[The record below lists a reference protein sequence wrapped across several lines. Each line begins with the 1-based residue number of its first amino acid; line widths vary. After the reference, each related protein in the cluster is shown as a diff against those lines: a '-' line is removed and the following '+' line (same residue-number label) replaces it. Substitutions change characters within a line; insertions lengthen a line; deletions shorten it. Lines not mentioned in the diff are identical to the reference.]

1 MKKLFSLLTLA
12 LLTLSAWAADP
23 VTIDFTALGY
33 QNGQEVSSLT
43 VSDVTVTFD
52 KGTSNNTPKYYNTG
66 TAVRVYGG
74 NSFSVSCS
82 KANIV
87 GVTMTFA
94 SGEGTNAITSSVG
107 TYENG
112 TWTGDASSITFT
124 VGGTSGHRRIQKMEV
139 TLAEPSGNFVAAPV
153 FDPASCNFGGSI
165 QVSLTC
171 ATEGAEIIYMINGGQ
186 EQTYNAPITLY
197 QTATIKAY
205 AQTEDGESSMAEA
218 IYTLLPSVATVAEA
232 NALTKGSKFFFTGNA
247 IAVYQ
252 SGNYLYVKDD
262 TGSGLI
268 FGYNLP
274 DIAEGKT
281 LKSGWDAEFDNYNG
295 LPEYKNPNKVEATEA
310 EAVAIVADEYTVA
323 QIDSAMVNQRVI
335 IKGVTLAAGSGDKYM
350 IADGTLTL
358 YNQFSINYPETST
371 LADNTFNIEGM
382 VGYHNGLQLLP
393 INITLAGGGEIITVK
408 KPTISPASQSFTESI
423 KVSIKSTEED
433 VTLYYNF
440 DNSENWIEYTD
451 TLVITETT
459 TVYAKAVK
467 SGVDSEIA
475 KATYTK
481 LEPQEEMTY
490 ALVTDAAQ
498 LADGDKI
505 ILVGYKGETPYAIAE
520 SRSNNFGSVAVTIA
534 EDGKIT
540 TDMARP
546 ITLEA
551 NGNYWNLKAAE
562 GYLYAASSKD
572 NHMKVE
578 EAVDTLGNANAS
590 IAITDTATAVIV
602 FNGSNSHNIVR
613 FNASNNPPLFSC
625 YEQGKQ
631 TPVYIY
637 KAESD
642 APVVIPGDVNNDGEV
657 GIADVAALIDH
668 LLSGDFTASDNFNP
682 LNADVNQ
689 ADGIGIADVSAL
701 IDLLLNS

>member
-23 VTIDFTALGY
+23 VTIDFSAQGY

-74 NSFSVSCS
+74 NTFSVSCS

-112 TWTGDASSITFT
+112 TWAGDASSITFT

-139 TLAEPSGNFVAAPV
+139 TLADPSSNFVAAPV

-165 QVSLTC
+165 QVTLTC

-232 NALTKGSKFFFTGNA
+232 NALTKGSKFYFTGNA

-268 FGYNLP
+268 YGYDLP
-274 DIAEGKT
+274 AIAEGKT
-281 LKSGWDAEFDNYNG
+281 LKSGWDAEFANYNG

-335 IKGVTLAAGSGDKYM
+335 IKGVTRL
-350 IADGTLTL
+350 
-358 YNQFSINYPETST
+358 
-371 LADNTFNIEGM
+371 
-382 VGYHNGLQLLP
+382 
-393 INITLAGGGEIITVK
+393 
-408 KPTISPASQSFTESI
+408 
-423 KVSIKSTEED
+423 
-433 VTLYYNF
+433 
-440 DNSENWIEYTD
+440 
-451 TLVITETT
+451 
-459 TVYAKAVK
+459 
-467 SGVDSEIA
+467 
-475 KATYTK
+475 
-481 LEPQEEMTY
+481 
-490 ALVTDAAQ
+490 
-498 LADGDKI
+498 
-505 ILVGYKGETPYAIAE
+505 
-520 SRSNNFGSVAVTIA
+520 R
-534 EDGKIT
+534 
-540 TDMARP
+540 R
-546 ITLEA
+546 
-551 NGNYWNLKAAE
+551 
-562 GYLYAASSKD
+562 
-572 NHMKVE
+572 
-578 EAVDTLGNANAS
+578 
-590 IAITDTATAVIV
+590 
-602 FNGSNSHNIVR
+602 
-613 FNASNNPPLFSC
+613 
-625 YEQGKQ
+625 
-631 TPVYIY
+631 
-637 KAESD
+637 
-642 APVVIPGDVNNDGEV
+642 
-657 GIADVAALIDH
+657 
-668 LLSGDFTASDNFNP
+668 
-682 LNADVNQ
+682 
-689 ADGIGIADVSAL
+689 
-701 IDLLLNS
+701 

>member
-1 MKKLFSLLTLA
+1 
-12 LLTLSAWAADP
+12 
-23 VTIDFTALGY
+23 
-33 QNGQEVSSLT
+33 
-43 VSDVTVTFD
+43 
-52 KGTSNNTPKYYNTG
+52 
-66 TAVRVYGG
+66 
-74 NSFSVSCS
+74 
-82 KANIV
+82 
-87 GVTMTFA
+87 
-94 SGEGTNAITSSVG
+94 
-107 TYENG
+107 
-112 TWTGDASSITFT
+112 
-124 VGGTSGHRRIQKMEV
+124 
-139 TLAEPSGNFVAAPV
+139 
-153 FDPASCNFGGSI
+153 
-165 QVSLTC
+165 
-171 ATEGAEIIYMINGGQ
+171 
-186 EQTYNAPITLY
+186 
-197 QTATIKAY
+197 
-205 AQTEDGESSMAEA
+205 
-218 IYTLLPSVATVAEA
+218 
-232 NALTKGSKFFFTGNA
+232 
-247 IAVYQ
+247 
-252 SGNYLYVKDD
+252 
-262 TGSGLI
+262 
-268 FGYNLP
+268 
-274 DIAEGKT
+274 
-281 LKSGWDAEFDNYNG
+281 
-295 LPEYKNPNKVEATEA
+295 
-310 EAVAIVADEYTVA
+310 
-323 QIDSAMVNQRVI
+323 
-335 IKGVTLAAGSGDKYM
+335 M

-358 YNQFSINYPETST
+358 YNQFGIDYPETST

-423 KVSIKSTEED
+423 KVSIKSNEED

-481 LEPQEEMTY
+481 LEPLEEMTY

-520 SRSNNFGSVAVTIA
+520 SRNNNFGSVAVTIA

-540 TDMARP
+540 TDMAHP

-562 GYLYAASSKD
+562 GYLYAASSD
-572 NHMKVE
+572 ANHMKVE

-590 IAITDTATAVIV
+590 ITIAADTAVIV

-668 LLSGDFTASDNFNP
+668 LLSGDFTASDDFNP